1 MFGRGNREKTPN
13 EVLGALILPFVE
25 TNRFLFRPHYP
36 NCIAFPST
44 ILLARERPLLTYSTY

>member
-1 MFGRGNREKTPN
+1 MLGRGNREKTPN

-44 ILLARERPLLTYSTY
+44 ILLAPETSFDL